1 MLAYK
6 DSNLERLNQNQLCYQ
21 LHHRPLLNRGCKF
34 KLFLESAKIKNAIF
48 AEPNWARNRYY
59 YAVRTQAN
67 AAPFIVA
74 SILCCAYGLWANR
87 RAYK

>member
-48 AEPNWARNRYY
+48 VELKRAIKRYY
-59 YAVRTQAN
+59 DAVRTQAK
-67 AAPFIVA
+67 AAPFIVG
-74 SILCCAYGLWANR
+74 SIICLAHSLWAYR
-87 RAYK
+87 